1 VFPRCALLLT
11 VFERMSPEDAAVLLD
26 VDRDLVRKA
35 RIIGLQELTRT
46 LTRMQSWAYRAD
58 RLCERTT
65 KLQHA

>member
-35 RIIGLQELTRT
+35 RIIGLQDLTRNLAGIRGWT
-46 LTRMQSWAYRAD
+46 YTASRSYVRTR
-58 RLCERTT
+58 E
-65 KLQHA
+65 LQHA